1 MNFWDKL
8 NPFEKETPKEFDA
21 SKELTP
27 QMRENNP
34 QPVNTNFNFNTGQ
47 MNNPFVAPVVT
58 PNLTP
63 EEQKKWTDF
72 YLQRDIDKE
81 KELFD
86 TLGVKEK
93 EYIFIN
99 EDSKRGFFFNKD
111 SANASRALSC
121 LINP

>member
-72 YLQRDIDKE
+72 LASVYMKARQ
-81 KELFD
+81 
-86 TLGVKEK
+86 
-93 EYIFIN
+93 
-99 EDSKRGFFFNKD
+99 
-111 SANASRALSC
+111 ANP
-121 LINP
+121 I